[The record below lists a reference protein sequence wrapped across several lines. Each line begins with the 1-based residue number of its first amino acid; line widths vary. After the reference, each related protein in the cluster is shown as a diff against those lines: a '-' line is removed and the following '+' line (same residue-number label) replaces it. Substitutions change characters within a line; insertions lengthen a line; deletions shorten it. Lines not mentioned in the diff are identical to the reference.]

1 VGFVVTFVVKEKA
14 FNNCHI
20 ENRVYINSE
29 QKLNQAV
36 LGALISRL
44 QSLLPQPVQSPAN
57 ALHRIKGKNP
67 NAGLYRSILTMNR
80 GVTMSAR
87 MLLEI
92 LSGERT
98 IEDFER
104 EYKMR
109 REENPFRQRLL
120 EGRLINNINI
130 EQSLVD
136 DDDRATIQ
144 FGEIDPAVHLFRLKK

>member
-1 VGFVVTFVVKEKA
+1 
-14 FNNCHI
+14 
-20 ENRVYINSE
+20 
-29 QKLNQAV
+29 
-36 LGALISRL
+36 
-44 QSLLPQPVQSPAN
+44 
-57 ALHRIKGKNP
+57 
-67 NAGLYRSILTMNR
+67 MNR